1 MLRAVL
7 SNDVTRDDID
17 DAMARCQLHLTNV
30 VPGSDDVPA
39 QLIYATTA
47 ASHLYLIEDGRLGVI
62 YVATNADDGED
73 LLARLRAELPFVE
86 DALLDVLDA
95 PASDAAAVAP
105 ALAALVLCAAGTPKT
120 MERLSRALES
130 PSRDVRAAAL
140 VAVTYAPTRALYS
153 PLAKIRDADDDLE
166 LRARAARV
174 LAAILGAKR

>member
-17 DAMARCQLHLTNV
+17 DAMARCELHLTNV
-30 VPGSDDVPA
+30 VPNSNNVPA
-39 QLIYATTA
+39 QLIYATTS

-62 YVATNADDGED
+62 YVATSGED
-73 LLARLRAELPFVE
+73 GAELLARLRAELPFIGDE
-86 DALLDVLDA
+86 RLEVLDSPTA
-95 PASDAAAVAP
+95 ELADVTT
-105 ALAALVLCAAGTPKT
+105 ALAAVVLSAPGTPKT

-166 LRARAARV
+166 LRARAGRV
-174 LAAILGAKR
+174 LAAILGANR